1 MGQEMRANKYYSIDL
16 RAEKYLIVGLVFSVV
31 IFVVDTQIPLGVASG
46 MLYVVLVLLGL
57 MTGRRSFVIYAAFL
71 GSVLNAIGLM
81 VSPPGS
87 EWGQVVANRLL
98 GIFTIWMTAILC
110 LIINRAE
117 EGQRSAHDELEEKIK
132 DRTGTLRET
141 NERLNVEINYSK
153 LIKAIA
159 VASNETRAVDETLF
173 FCLGR
178 ICEFSGW
185 PLGHLYLTADNPSEG
200 LVPTQF
206 WHVDKP
212 GQFETFQKITLETP
226 LEEGIGLPGRVLIS
240 GQPAWII
247 DVTKDSN
254 FPRAQLAQDIGVK
267 AGFAFPILIGTKVLG
282 VMEFFSPKAVEPD
295 PQMLDIMA
303 QIGTQLGRVLERKQA
318 QDESQ
323 RSQDQLRKLYH
334 RLEQVREEERTRTAR
349 EVHDHLGQVLTTI
362 KLELSLLGKK
372 LAYYNPSIQKSTEE
386 LLEMSDDAIQT
397 VKKISMDLR
406 PPILDD
412 LGIAEAIVWQV
423 KEFTNRTGIECEF
436 EDTLD
441 DFEPGLERST
451 TLFRVFQE
459 TLTNVVRHAR
469 ATKVYVTLSGFN
481 EGITLK
487 VRDNGCGISSSQ
499 VSNIRSLGLLGMRE
513 RAMVW
518 GGNIQIHGIPDEGTT
533 VTINIQKG

>member
-1 MGQEMRANKYYSIDL
+1 MGQEMRANKYYSIDV
-16 RAEKYLIVGLVFSVV
+16 RTEKYLIVGLVFSGV
-31 IFVVDTQIPLGVASG
+31 IFVVDTQIPLGVAGG

-87 EWGQVVANRLL
+87 EWGQVIANRLL

-117 EGQRSAHDELEEKIK
+117 EGQRSAHDELEEEIK
-132 DRTGTLRET
+132 NRTGTLRE
-141 NERLNVEINYSK
+141 
-153 LIKAIA
+153 
-159 VASNETRAVDETLF
+159 VDETLF
-173 FCLGR
+173 FCLGQ

-226 LEEGIGLPGRVLIS
+226 LEEGVGLPGRVLSS
-240 GQPAWII
+240 GEPAWII

-254 FPRAQLAQDIGVK
+254 FPRAQLALDIGVK
-267 AGFAFPILIGTKVLG
+267 AGFAFPILIGSKVVG
-282 VMEFFSPKAVEPD
+282 VMEFFSPIAVEPD
-295 PQMLDIMA
+295 PQMLGIMA
-303 QIGTQLGRVLERKQA
+303 QIGNQLGRVLERKEA
-318 QDESQ
+318 QDESE

-362 KLELSLLGKK
+362 KLELSLLSKK
-372 LAYYNPSIQKSTEE
+372 LSKYNPSIQESTEE

-423 KEFTNRTGIECEF
+423 KDFTNRTGIECEF
-436 EDTLD
+436 EDNLD
-441 DFEPGLERST
+441 DFEPDLERST

-459 TLTNVVRHAR
+459 TLTNVVRHAE
-469 ATKVYVTLSGFN
+469 ATKVYVTLSQFN
-481 EGITLK
+481 ESVTLQIQ
-487 VRDNGCGISSSQ
+487 DNGCGISLDQ
-499 VSNIRSLGLLGMRE
+499 VSNLRSLGLLGMRE

-518 GGNIQIHGIPDEGTT
+518 GGNVKIHGVPDEGTT
-533 VTINIQKG
+533 VTINIQKTTTHCFVEA